1 MKIAKKRINKWLLV
15 IAGTIF
21 VGLGVLGI
29 FLPILPT
36 TPFLLVAAACYVRS
50 SKRLYIWLL
59 TNRLFGSYIRN
70 YREGHGIPLKMK
82 IFTIILLWATISCS
96 AICFVNILWVRILLF
111 LIAIGVT
118 THLLM
123 IKTYTKEDSDRED
136 ITEVIETACENN

>member
-1 MKIAKKRINKWLLV
+1 M
-15 IAGTIF
+15 AGTFF

-50 SKRLYIWLL
+50 SKRLYVWLL

-70 YREGHGIPLKMK
+70 YREGNGIPLKMK

-96 AICFVNILWVRILLF
+96 AICFVTIFWVRILLF
-111 LIAIGVT
+111 VIAIAVT
-118 THLLM
+118 AHLLM
-123 IKTYTKEDSDRED
+123 IKTYDGNDSDRED
-136 ITEVIETACENN
+136 ITEVIETAYENN